1 MESIN
6 LATWPYIANIAKQPQ
21 PRNVTI
27 EDICLYESII
37 IIMGNWLDRL
47 SFAKTV
53 ALSFFVSLF

>member
-37 IIMGNWLDRL
+37 IIMGN
-47 SFAKTV
+47 
-53 ALSFFVSLF
+53 